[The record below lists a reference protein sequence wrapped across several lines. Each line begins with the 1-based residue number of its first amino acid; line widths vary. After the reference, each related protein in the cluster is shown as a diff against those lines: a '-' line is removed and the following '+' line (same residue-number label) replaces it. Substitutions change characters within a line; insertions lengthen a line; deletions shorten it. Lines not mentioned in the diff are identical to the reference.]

1 MKRKNKFY
9 GKHLLKS
16 HETVTDFA
24 FRKRVYLNSVY
35 SAIEQGKIIPDV
47 IGISKTLMIDL
58 RKYGSYRFQ
67 VRNPDKSALIRWFLS
82 TGYIIRGKK
91 VQRKARAILYCNAR
105 DKENE
110 IIKNISGNITAR
122 HRKNKD

>member
-1 MKRKNKFY
+1 MKRKNKPY
-9 GKHLLKS
+9 KNHLLKS

-35 SAIEQGKIIPDV
+35 SAIEQGKIVPDV
-47 IGISKTLMIDL
+47 IGISKILMIDL

-82 TGYIIRGKK
+82 TGYVVRGRKA
-91 VQRKARAILYCNAR
+91 QRKADAILYSKSK
-105 DKENE
+105 DKKNE
-110 IIKNISGNITAR
+110 IN
-122 HRKNKD
+122 